1 MITNCFILWLFMLYF
16 ILLNFL
22 RNLRAET
29 KNNKEQMRLF
39 YGILLVMMLA
49 SCAKPPQDS
58 LSLRILY
65 HPETN
70 YNYSSEQT
78 IQTQITYSGKE
89 KSLRELK
96 NRGIHNP
103 TIINKKSETKATIKT
118 GKLETEK
125 SVFPVKVEYVSVIT
139 SNGTKAAPVNAT
151 FHGKCMKDSVPVFDV
166 AVANGMDK
174 QSKMVL
180 LESWQKS
187 FSQLSFSGQKLKI
200 GEELI
205 TQNPSSIPM
214 EGSEIEMIVT
224 TKYKLISI
232 KNSIADFE
240 ISQQYALNPKLMD
253 NSFQGTVKGQG
264 HLVYD
269 IEHSMV
275 LNYLLDTEMELTKK
289 LDSFEF
295 HLKTNRHMVQKTSIP
310 DQLK

>member
-1 MITNCFILWLFMLYF
+1 MLFF

-22 RNLRAET
+22 HNFAGPNE
-29 KNNKEQMRLF
+29 KQQEQMRIF
-39 YGILLVMMLA
+39 YGFLLVIMLF

-65 HPETN
+65 HPETS

-78 IQTQITYSGKE
+78 LQTQITYSGKE

-96 NRGIHNP
+96 KRGIRNP
-103 TIINKKSETKATIKT
+103 TVINKKSETKATIKT
-118 GKLETEK
+118 GKPDGEK
-125 SVFPVKVEYVSVIT
+125 SVFPVKVEYVSLIT
-139 SNGTKAAPVNAT
+139 SNGTKATPVNAT
-151 FHGKCMKDSVPVFDV
+151 FHGQCRKDSVPVFDV

-205 TQNPSSIPM
+205 TQTPSSIPM
-214 EGSEIEMIVT
+214 EGSEIDMNVT

-232 KNSIADFE
+232 KNSIADFDV
-240 ISQQYALNPKLMD
+240 SQQYALNPKLMD

-269 IEHSMV
+269 MEHSMV
-275 LNYLLDTEMELTKK
+275 VNYLLDTEMELTKK

-295 HLKTNRHMVQKTSIP
+295 HLKTNSHMVQKTSIGGHS
-310 DQLK
+310 K